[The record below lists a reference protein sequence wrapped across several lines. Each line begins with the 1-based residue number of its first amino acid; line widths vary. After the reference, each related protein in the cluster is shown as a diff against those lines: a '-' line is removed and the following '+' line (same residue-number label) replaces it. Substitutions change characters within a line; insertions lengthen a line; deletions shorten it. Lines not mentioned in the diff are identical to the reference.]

1 MPSPVPAQPGF
12 PMNISVPEARQ
23 MLADLLPA
31 PQPETVPVGEAAG
44 RYLYSDLEAKVSHPS
59 ATESALDG
67 IACREADTLSAS
79 SQTPTRL
86 KVVGESRA
94 GVPFMGSVSAG
105 ECVRIYTGAP
115 VPEGADAICPVE
127 QLEDVQPGDDGEDDA
142 GTGVLL
148 LRPASRGD
156 VRAEGGDFRVG
167 EVVLRA
173 GQRLTPARLALA
185 ESLGHAEVV
194 VRRKL
199 RVAVLS
205 TGDEVREPGSVLSP
219 GQVYDSNRY
228 GLSAMIREAGADVID
243 LGHSPDSPEVL
254 AGLIDGAGGADVLL
268 TSGGVSMGKYD
279 FMRDL
284 LLEQGRVSFWKVRL
298 RPGGPAMLGGWR
310 GLPVFGLPGN
320 PVSSLVVFQVIVRPA
335 LTGEPPFTLRLR
347 AATPFRA
354 IADKAAYWRGN
365 IHGGAVS
372 DYGKQG
378 SGVLRSLSD
387 TGALVIVPEGQPVEV
402 GDEVE
407 VMLF

>member
-1 MPSPVPAQPGF
+1 MPSPVPDQPTF

-23 MLADLLPA
+23 MLQDLLPA
-31 PQPETVPVGEAAG
+31 HEAETVPVGQAAG
-44 RYLYSDLEAKVSHPS
+44 RFLYADLEAKVSHPS

-79 SQTPTRL
+79 RSRPVTL

-94 GVPFMGSVSAG
+94 GVPFGGSVGAG

-115 VPEGADAICPVE
+115 IPVGADAICPVE
-127 QLEDVQPGDDGEDDA
+127 QLEDVQLENAEQD
-142 GTGVLL
+142 VVQL
-148 LRPASRGD
+148 LRPASPGD
-156 VRAEGGDFRVG
+156 VRPEGGDFRVG
-167 EVVLRA
+167 EVVLHA

-185 ESLGHAEVV
+185 VSLGHAEVP
-194 VRRKL
+194 VRRRL
-199 RVAVLS
+199 RVALLS
-205 TGDEVREPGSVLSP
+205 TGDEVREPGSVLTP

-228 GLSAMIREAGADVID
+228 GLAAMIREAGAEVID
-243 LGHSPDSPEVL
+243 LGHAPDSPERL
-254 AGLIDGAGGADVLL
+254 AELVEGAGGADVLL

-335 LTGEPPFTLRLR
+335 LTGEQPFTLRLR

-354 IADKAAYWRGN
+354 ISDKAAYWRGH
-365 IHGGAVS
+365 IVGGTVS

-387 TGALVIVPEGQPVEV
+387 TGALVIVPEGRPVEV
-402 GDEVE
+402 GEEVE

>member
-1 MPSPVPAQPGF
+1 
-12 PMNISVPEARQ
+12 MNVSVPEARA
-23 MLADLLPA
+23 MLTDLLPA
-31 PQPETVPVGEAAG
+31 SQPETVPVAEAAG
-44 RYLYSDLEAKVSHPS
+44 RYLYANLEAKVSHPS

-67 IACREADTLSAS
+67 IACREADTLSATQS
-79 SQTPTRL
+79 RPLRL

-94 GVPFMGSVSAG
+94 GVPFAGRVGAG

-115 VPEGADAICPVE
+115 VPGGADAICPVE
-127 QLEDVQPGDDGEDDA
+127 QLEDVQLGDDDSDD
-142 GTGVLL
+142 VLL
-148 LRPASRGD
+148 LRPARPSD
-156 VRAEGGDFRVG
+156 VRPAGGDFRVG
-167 EVVLRA
+167 EVVLHA

-185 ESLGHAEVV
+185 VSLGHAEVA
-194 VRRKL
+194 VRRRL
-199 RVAVLS
+199 RVALLS
-205 TGDEVREPGSVLSP
+205 TGDEVREPGTVLTP

-228 GLSAMIREAGADVID
+228 GLAAMIREAGAEVID
-243 LGHSPDSPEVL
+243 LGHAPDSPQRL
-254 AGLIDGAGGADVLL
+254 AELVEGAGGADVLL

-335 LTGEPPFTLRLR
+335 LTGEQPFTLRLR

-365 IHGGAVS
+365 IQGGTVS

>member
-1 MPSPVPAQPGF
+1 
-12 PMNISVPEARQ
+12 
-23 MLADLLPA
+23 MLQGLLPPA
-31 PQPETVPVGEAAG
+31 VTETVPVAEAAG
-44 RYLYSDLEAKVSHPS
+44 RYLAEDLTARVSHPS

-67 IACREADTLSAS
+67 IACQEADTHAAS
-79 SQTPTRL
+79 SQTPVSLT
-86 KVVGESRA
+86 VVGESRA
-94 GVPFMGSVSAG
+94 GVPFEGSVGAG

-127 QLEDVQPGDDGEDDA
+127 HLEDDGDGA
-142 GTGVLL
+142 VWL

-156 VRAEGGDFRVG
+156 VRAEGGDFRAG
-167 EVVLRA
+167 EVVLQA

-185 ESLGHAEVV
+185 VSLGYAEVPV
-194 VRRKL
+194 QRRL
-199 RVAVLS
+199 RVALLS
-205 TGDEVREPGSVLSP
+205 TGDEVREPGTALSP

-228 GLSAMIREAGADVID
+228 GLAAMIREAGAEVLD
-243 LGHSPDSPEVL
+243 LGHAPDSPEVL
-254 AGLIDGAGGADVLL
+254 SGLIAGAGGADVLL

-335 LTGEPPFTLRLR
+335 LTGEMPFTLQLR

-354 IADKAAYWRGN
+354 IPDKTAYWRGT
-365 IHGGAVS
+365 IEGGTVS

-387 TGALVIVPEGQPVEV
+387 AGALVIVPEGQPVEV
-402 GDEVE
+402 GEEVE

>member
-1 MPSPVPAQPGF
+1 MPSPVPANPDF

-23 MLADLLPA
+23 MLTDLLPA
-31 PQPETVPVGEAAG
+31 HRGETVPVGEAAG
-44 RYLYSDLEAKVSHPS
+44 RYLYADLEAKVSHPS

-67 IACREADTLSAS
+67 VACREADTLSAS
-79 SQTPTRL
+79 KEIPLRL

-94 GVPFMGSVSAG
+94 GVPFAGRVGAG

-115 VPEGADAICPVE
+115 VPQGADAICPVE
-127 QLEDVQPGDDGEDDA
+127 QLHDDGETA
-142 GTGVLL
+142 VLL

-156 VRAEGGDFRVG
+156 VRAEGGDFQVG
-167 EVVLRA
+167 EVVLLA

-185 ESLGHAEVV
+185 VSLGHAEVP

-205 TGDEVREPGSVLSP
+205 TGDEVREPGSVLLP

-335 LTGEPPFTLRLR
+335 LTGEQPFTLRLR

-365 IHGGAVS
+365 IQGGTVS

-387 TGALVIVPEGQPVEV
+387 TGALVIVPEGHPVEI